1 MTDDQL
7 VRDFMRALYER
18 GPDSSCSSRHWW
30 AHATHTHC
38 GASGQNTSAPR
49 ATLPALASSKRS
61 GLGIP

>member
-7 VRDFMRALYER
+7 VRDFMRAVYER
-18 GPDSSCSSRHWW
+18 GPDSSSCSRHSW
-30 AHATHTHC
+30 AHATHSHS

-61 GLGIP
+61 GLGVP